1 MRSIHGTIVTGFAL
15 GLIEGMTKVFYPEAS
30 TTVIFV
36 VMVFVLLLRPAGL
49 FGTDVPQ
56 HSHDPTSDI
65 ARPTKLLAA
74 GTTIVL
80 VVLAL
85 AAPFLFY
92 PLFLMKALCYALF
105 ACAFGLLIGYGGLMS
120 FGHAAFFG
128 SAAYVTAYTIK
139 SWELTPE
146 LGILAG
152 TATGALLGVVFGW
165 LAIRR
170 KGIYFT
176 MITFALSQ
184 IVYFYAVQ
192 APWTEGDDGIQGV
205 PQGYLFGLI
214 DLSDSINLYY
224 VVLAVFLIGF
234 LIIRRVVN
242 SPFGQA
248 LKAIRGNDTRATSL
262 GYNVDRYRHLA
273 FILSAT
279 LAGLAGSVKSFVF
292 QLVSLSDLEWVVSG
306 QVVLMTLIGGL
317 GTMLG
322 PIVGAFT
329 LVAMENYFAE
339 FGSWVTI
346 TQGAVFV
353 LCVLAFRK
361 GIVGETL
368 NFLSRWPMLTVRSG
382 APALAAAGRS
392 ASTPGEGAALKSA

>member
-1 MRSIHGTIVTGFAL
+1 
-15 GLIEGMTKVFYPEAS
+15 
-30 TTVIFV
+30 
-36 VMVFVLLLRPAGL
+36 
-49 FGTDVPQ
+49 
-56 HSHDPTSDI
+56 
-65 ARPTKLLAA
+65 
-74 GTTIVL
+74 
-80 VVLAL
+80 
-85 AAPFLFY
+85 
-92 PLFLMKALCYALF
+92 
-105 ACAFGLLIGYGGLMS
+105 MS

-128 SAAYVTAYTIK
+128 GAAYVTAYTIK
-139 SWELTPE
+139 AWGLTPE

-152 TATGALLGVVFGW
+152 AGTGALLGLVFGW

-184 IVYFYAVQ
+184 IVYFYALQ
-192 APWTEGDDGIQGV
+192 APWTEGEDGVQGV
-205 PQGYLFGLI
+205 PQGYLFGI
-214 DLSDSINLYY
+214 VDLSDGLNLYY
-224 VVLAVFLIGF
+224 FVLAVFLIGF
-234 LIIRRVVN
+234 LIIRRIVH

-262 GYNVDRYRHLA
+262 GYNIDRYKHLA

-279 LAGLAGSVKSFVF
+279 LAGLAGSMKGFVF
-292 QLVSLSDLEWVVSG
+292 QLVSLSDVEWVVSG

-322 PIVGAFT
+322 PLVGAFT

-346 TQGAVFV
+346 SQGAVFV

-361 GIVGETL
+361 GIVGELL
-368 NFLSRWPMLTVRSG
+368 NFLSRWPALAVRSTAPVG
-382 APALAAAGRS
+382 PAPGGAEATRAAPALRS
-392 ASTPGEGAALKSA
+392 A